1 VDILQELALVLVE
14 NAIKEGVKSVLG
26 IWHEEAK
33 LIKTWVW
40 SKTTCVTKSQD
51 KYASAPYKRMVA
63 MMYLI
68 GL

>member
-1 VDILQELALVLVE
+1 MDILQELALVLVE

-63 MMYLI
+63 MLYLI

>member
-1 VDILQELALVLVE
+1 MDNFQDLALVLVE
-14 NAIKEGVKSVLG
+14 TAVKEGVRSVLG

-33 LIKTWVW
+33 LIRTWVW
-40 SKTTCVTKSQD
+40 SKTICVTQSQD

>member
-1 VDILQELALVLVE
+1 MGILQEFALVLVE
-14 NAIKEGVKSVLG
+14 TAIKEGVRSVLG

-40 SKTTCVTKSQD
+40 FKTMCVTQSQD
-51 KYASAPYKRMVA
+51 KDASAPYKRMVA
-63 MMYLI
+63 MLYQI